1 MRQEPV
7 TMTHLKNQ
15 DKRKVESGEF
25 DGYALRDL
33 VEVRSGS
40 SRNAL
45 WLASH
50 NITILTHTVL
60 LTGTYATESMGRAVR
75 FTAAAPDVPGK
86 TPSFH
91 HGKLPSPCAHF
102 GRYDNHGVTQR
113 EIPVLLAEGFF

>member
-45 WLASH
+45 WLSSH
-50 NITILTHTVL
+50 NITILTHTML

-91 HGKLPSPCAHF
+91 HGKLPALISVAMTTM
-102 GRYDNHGVTQR
+102 V
-113 EIPVLLAEGFF
+113 